1 MTKKLAIGIAS
12 SVLVAFLGLELAAPA
27 FAASKVPC
35 DQIMQ
40 ELNSGKKAA
49 EVAKDL
55 GATIGHVRYCKAKAK
70 KAAKAA
76 AAAASSA
83 AAAPAAMAAPAAAE
97 APAAMAPPAAK

>member
-1 MTKKLAIGIAS
+1 MKKLAIAIAS
-12 SVLVAFLGLELAAPA
+12 SALVAFIGLQLAAPA

-40 ELNSGKKAA
+40 ELDSGKKAA

-83 AAAPAAMAAPAAAE
+83 APAPAAPPAAPAAA
-97 APAAMAPPAAK
+97 ASPAAK

>member
-1 MTKKLAIGIAS
+1 MMKKLPIAIAS
-12 SVLVAFLGLELAAPA
+12 SALVAFLGIQLAAPA

-40 ELNSGKKAA
+40 ELDSGKKAA

-70 KAAKAA
+70 KAAKKA
-76 AAAASSA
+76 A
-83 AAAPAAMAAPAAAE
+83 AAAPAAMASPAAAE
-97 APAAMAPPAAK
+97 APAAVASPAAK

>member
-1 MTKKLAIGIAS
+1 VSKKFLTAIAGSALAAFIG
-12 SVLVAFLGLELAAPA
+12 LQMAAPA

-40 ELNSGKKAA
+40 ELDSGKKAA

-55 GATIGHVRYCKAKAK
+55 GCTVGHVRYCKAKAK

-76 AAAASSA
+76 AAAASPAAAPAPA
-83 AAAPAAMAAPAAAE
+83 AAAPAAPAPAAS
-97 APAAMAPPAAK
+97 PAAK

>member
-1 MTKKLAIGIAS
+1 MKKLPIAIAS
-12 SVLVAFLGLELAAPA
+12 FALVAFLGIQLAAPA

-40 ELNSGKKAA
+40 ELDSGKKAA

-55 GATIGHVRYCKAKAK
+55 GCTVGHVRYCKAKAK

-76 AAAASSA
+76 AAAA
-83 AAAPAAMAAPAAAE
+83 APAAA
-97 APAAMAPPAAK
+97 ASPGAK

>member
-1 MTKKLAIGIAS
+1 VTKKLVIAIAS
-12 SVLVAFLGLELAAPA
+12 SALVAFLGFQLAAPA

-76 AAAASSA
+76 AAAAPAEAPA
-83 AAAPAAMAAPAAAE
+83 AAAPAAAAS
-97 APAAMAPPAAK
+97 PAAK

>member
-1 MTKKLAIGIAS
+1 MMKKLPIAIAS
-12 SVLVAFLGLELAAPA
+12 SVLVAFLGIQLAAPA

-40 ELNSGKKAA
+40 ELDSGKKAA

-76 AAAASSA
+76 AAAA
-83 AAAPAAMAAPAAAE
+83 AAAPAAAAS
-97 APAAMAPPAAK
+97 PAAK

>member
-1 MTKKLAIGIAS
+1 MKKLTIAIAS
-12 SVLVAFLGLELAAPA
+12 SALVAFLGIQLAAPA

-40 ELNSGKKAA
+40 ELDSGKKAA

-55 GATIGHVRYCKAKAK
+55 GCTVGHVRYCKAKAK

-76 AAAASSA
+76 AAAASSG
-83 AAAPAAMAAPAAAE
+83 AAPAAMGAPAAAE
-97 APAAMAPPAAK
+97 APAAAASPAAK